1 MPLPWCDETGLIPN
15 DVFTDCA
22 VPAHLV
28 GCIGFA
34 AQQINED
41 LTSSL
46 VTNDVLVDG
55 ISDCQ
60 KFIFGADLER
70 EISTMMKDCNTV
82 STCSFLLR
90 FHIHFLFRQ
99 FKIC

>member
-1 MPLPWCDETGLIPN
+1 MPLPWVDETGLIPS

-55 ISDCQ
+55 VSDCQ
-60 KFIFGADLER
+60 RYIFGSDLDQ

-82 STCSFLLR
+82 SFLFLLVLI
-90 FHIHFLFRQ
+90 FTYFL
-99 FKIC
+99 